1 MSGINRVLDI
11 TVCRIST
18 AEGAVKLFKCNIPAL
33 GMGSNSL
40 VTVTV
45 KAVQL
50 VVGVVVIEGA
60 GDVLCARLLGE
71 CVACNVHNGRAFAA
85 FGIADRAFLTPVAV
99 TENPVFGY
107 VPIISSCVC
116 RWVAIIGKEA
126 GFFQV

>member
-18 AEGAVKLFKCNIPAL
+18 AERAVKLFKCNIPAL
-33 GMGSNSL
+33 RICTA
-40 VTVTV
+40 VRVAVTV

-71 CVACNVHNGRAFAA
+71 FFACNVHNGCVFAA
-85 FGIADRAFLTPVAV
+85 FGIADCALLAPVAAAV
-99 TENPVFGY
+99 AALVDY
-107 VPIISSCVC
+107 II
-116 RWVAIIGKEA
+116 A
-126 GFFQV
+126 GICIETRFA